1 MEDGHAHLEAKKERG
16 FHLGSSQQGEDH
28 PETNPAGG
36 RSLGRG
42 RMLSTNTPL
51 RRLRRR
57 GGAGGGY
64 SAHPLPSHPV
74 CPGGLQLESWP
85 EGNLP
90 VGATSPLPS

>member
-16 FHLGSSQQGEDH
+16 FHLGSFQQGEDH

-42 RMLSTNTPL
+42 RMLSTNPPL

-57 GGAGGGY
+57 GGAGGAVFG
-64 SAHPLPSHPV
+64 PPITLPSCVPRR
-74 CPGGLQLESWP
+74 PAAGEL
-85 EGNLP
+85 
-90 VGATSPLPS
+90 A